1 MQQRTAPEVV
11 LAVLA
16 GVLVVGGVFGL
27 AQGRDEPAPAPPGS
41 TEVAISGFLFGPKE
55 LSVRA
60 GDTVTWTNEDSTLHT
75 ITGKDAAS
83 KASLDSENLRNT
95 ETYEVTFTDAGAYQ
109 YFCVFHPNM
118 QGTITV
124 EG

>member
-1 MQQRTAPEVV
+1 M
-11 LAVLA
+11 AVLA
-16 GVLVVGGVFGL
+16 GALVVGGVIGL
-27 AQGRDEPAPAPPGS
+27 AQQRDEPAPAPPGS

-55 LSVRA
+55 LSVRP
-60 GDTVTWTNEDSTLHT
+60 GDTVTWTNQDNTMHT
-75 ITGKDAAS
+75 ITGKDAAA
-83 KASLDSENLRNT
+83 KASLDSENLRNAD
-95 ETYEVTFTDAGAYQ
+95 TYEVTFTDAGAFQ